1 MTIFDENSNPNS
13 TTTITVDNDTPSIYV
28 ACLAAYNAGY
38 LHGKWIDAT
47 QSEDDIDTKI
57 EHMLASSPIEDA
69 EEWAVHSH
77 MNFCGLNLEF
87 CGIEAISKLAQ
98 FIIEHGALGVA
109 VHRYFGEQSDID
121 ATIQFLEDNY
131 AGAYESEAEFA
142 ESIFYETD
150 VTPDFPQHILSYI
163 NFEHYAYDLF
173 INDYLSFGID
183 GETHVFYRFT

>member
-47 QSEDDIDTKI
+47 QPEDDIDTEI

-69 EEWAVHSH
+69 EEWQVHDH
-77 MNFCGLNLEF
+77 TNFYDLNLEW
-87 CGIEAISKLAQ
+87 CGINTISELAQ
-98 FIIEHGALGVA
+98 LITEHGALGAA

-121 ATIQFLEDNY
+121 ATIQFIEDNY
-131 AGAYESEAEFA
+131 VGTYQSEADFA
-142 ESIFYETD
+142 ESTFNEIY
-150 VTPDFPQHILSYI
+150 VTSDFPQHILFYI
-163 NFEHYAYDLF
+163 DFELYARDLF
-173 INDYLSFGID
+173 INDYLSFEID
-183 GETHVFYRFT
+183 GETHVFYSA